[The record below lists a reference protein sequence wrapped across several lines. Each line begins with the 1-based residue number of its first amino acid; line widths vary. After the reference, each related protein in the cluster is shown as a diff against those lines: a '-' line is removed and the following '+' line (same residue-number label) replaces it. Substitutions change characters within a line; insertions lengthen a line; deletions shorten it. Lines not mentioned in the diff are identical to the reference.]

1 MNQVRYLAKTGQNKL
16 SQMVAKWTVW
26 FFLQNH
32 GSKKKCFYRIFCE
45 SYYDL
50 QNLFH
55 LSIEFLLIFGY
66 RWSYSSPGC
75 VINMNT
81 TRWDCNQHYCYF
93 FRHCWQYHYVTHLLP
108 VVKPEAGLQ
117 LKSFFASNL
126 HESADF
132 MKFSEIEKKYM
143 KRKL

>member
-1 MNQVRYLAKTGQNKL
+1 MNQVRYLAKTVQNKL
-16 SQMVAKWTVW
+16 SQMVAKWTVA
-26 FFLQNH
+26 
-32 GSKKKCFYRIFCE
+32 KTKYI
-45 SYYDL
+45 
-50 QNLFH
+50 NLFH

-108 VVKPEAGLQ
+108 VVKPETGLQ
-117 LKSFFASNL
+117 LTRICLLQIYTRVRISWNFQKLKKSIWNVN
-126 HESADF
+126 
-132 MKFSEIEKKYM
+132 FSDIEKHV
-143 KRKL
+143 LGI